1 MKKPIKEKYLD
12 EHFGAPWFIFG
23 QEPGSD
29 EVDVHSDKH
38 GDIISLPK
46 ADAEKVVELHAE
58 FMQKIYDLLGYD
70 KNIKTA

>member
-23 QEPGSD
+23 DNLTTG
-29 EVDVHSDKH
+29 EVDVHSSKF

-46 ADAEKVVELHAE
+46 EDADKVVELHAE
-58 FMQKIYDLLGYD
+58 FMEKVYTLLGYD
-70 KNIKTA
+70 KKH